1 MGSTFQT
8 NTYATINII
17 NSHIQNLV
25 KGDIPPGLKDD
36 WKPGQIVNNKTFDC
50 ESLDNK
56 KVNTNKNCLRA
67 LIDNCQI
74 SLVNQND
81 IINNNNCNS
90 LLDYTKAFLNIWYNK
105 TKTDYDRESTNW
117 SSWDWEWGCNAWCDV
132 VRCDP
137 YWKHRGYGDKN
148 KLYHRGPS
156 DTDCTQYISA
166 GGADVGNNCWSGFGA
181 IIYRN
186 LKNCNLMRDSDKW
199 KTRISQYQKVI
210 NEISCPTLSVIP
222 TPPINCCNNVLN
234 CEYTEC
240 INIVQICKQTI
251 SGETEISNA
260 TQCLRSECPMNGQ
273 ICLKDTPGAGPFNW
287 ICQNNKWVKKQPAPP
302 PSPAPAAPAAP
313 TPPAAPVSAPPVPA
327 PTDPEPIP
335 PTTPEPIPS
344 TAPEPIPPTAPE
356 PIPPTAPEPIPP
368 TAPEPI
374 PPTAPISPISEPTSS
389 TPTAPTVRSIP
400 SSVSTS
406 RAQPPKTTTNYTM
419 FIVVFVVLILLCFF
433 SFFVASK

>member
-313 TPPAAPVSAPPVPA
+313 TPPAAPAAPTPPAAPAAPTPPAAPVSAPPVPA
-327 PTDPEPIP
+327 PTD
-335 PTTPEPIPS
+335 
-344 TAPEPIPPTAPE
+344 
-356 PIPPTAPEPIPP
+356 PEPIPP